1 MVYRTHRHNPIKLG
15 LIDTAP
21 RQYATKLAGLFVEA
35 GARPL
40 WVPAVEIV
48 ALPEDKCRQLDGY
61 LAELETFSHI
71 AFTSK
76 NGIRAVLQRLSVMHG
91 GIEQAVHVIRT
102 SGTRLCALGVDGDEL
117 RAAGMEVHVEPEE
130 ASTLGLVRELVD
142 RSEAKGS
149 RILCPVPCVQGGLKE
164 PQVVPRFLKALED
177 AGASPVRV
185 DAYVTQA
192 GCDPS
197 DCSHEGELLRKGAI
211 DAIAFSSTAEAQG
224 LVHELGPLDD
234 IQHAIRDHH
243 ILLAAHGPYT
253 AAGVEG
259 VLAIPVTCIS
269 QDFSSFHGL
278 VKAVETAISAG

>member
-15 LIDTAP
+15 LIDTGP
-21 RQYATKLAGLFVEA
+21 VTHCVNEKLDVCLATWYKQWDASCE
-35 GARPL
+35 
-40 WVPAVEIV
+40 PAD
-48 ALPEDKCRQLDGY
+48 LNKLDGY

-211 DAIAFSSTAEAQG
+211 DAIAFSSTAEVGKRNG
-224 LVHELGPLDD
+224 LSSSRTQSCFTLIPLL
-234 IQHAIRDHH
+234 H
-243 ILLAAHGPYT
+243 LASTSHLNLQNHST
-253 AAGVEG
+253 
-259 VLAIPVTCIS
+259 
-269 QDFSSFHGL
+269 
-278 VKAVETAISAG
+278 SAKQKCKVAMI